1 MITADD
7 TQTLARE
14 VLRRSEALSPNQRLV
29 LQLYA
34 IMPKEP
40 GGAVRKTARALAED
54 ELGWKPTL
62 FSRVRGQLIED
73 GWLEYVDKLSNSPIY
88 RLGERATGQRTVI
101 PLRSRTA

>member
-1 MITADD
+1 MKTADD
-7 TQTLARE
+7 ARALARE
-14 VLRRSEALSPNQRLV
+14 VLRRTKELPPNQRLV

-40 GGAVRKTARALAED
+40 GGAVRTTARELAED
-54 ELGWKPTL
+54 ELGWTPTL
-62 FSRVRGQLIED
+62 FSRVRGQLVED
-73 GWLEYVDKLSNSPIY
+73 GWLEFVDKLSNSPIY

>member
-1 MITADD
+1 MKTADD
-7 TQTLARE
+7 ARALARE
-14 VLRRSEALSPNQRLV
+14 VLRRTKELPPNQRLV

-40 GGAVRKTARALAED
+40 GGAVRKTARELAED
-54 ELGWKPTL
+54 ELGWTPTL
-62 FSRVRGQLIED
+62 FSRVRGQLVED
-73 GWLEYVDKLSNSPIY
+73 GWLEFVDKLSNSPIY